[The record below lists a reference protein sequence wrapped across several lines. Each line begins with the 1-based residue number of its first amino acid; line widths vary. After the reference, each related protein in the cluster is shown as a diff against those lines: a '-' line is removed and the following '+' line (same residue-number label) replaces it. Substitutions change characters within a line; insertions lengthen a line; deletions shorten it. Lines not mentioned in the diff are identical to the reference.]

1 MLNLG
6 AVFAGQTSLSPGA
19 SLQMTGASVTT
30 SKAFAVW
37 WTLAVSALDQGG
49 NVLATASVSGEGSKS
64 GIAYTLG
71 PLTEAGAQVSVRGV
85 LSAWTDASRTTPFP
99 GSPLTAKTGVVA
111 VVASTST
118 STGGSSG
125 STSSSG
131 GTTSHVSPAGA
142 DLGFGAIT
150 NVQATTSSITATV
163 QLANDGAYTNAA
175 GSVAVALQ
183 VHNAS
188 GTQTLTTTTTVPQ
201 MAPGASVT
209 PTLTWTGLSSSWAGQ
224 EVSLSFVLANGA
236 SAAWSLTIP
245 GTSAQPTT
253 TPTGPSAICVS
264 LSAQYDSL
272 SSQMQSISAQI
283 VAQEDADGNNPTT
296 ILADPVIQSLSAQ
309 FQTLAAQLAN
319 VQTQMA
325 ANGCA

>member
-224 EVSLSFVLANGA
+224 AVSLTFVLANGA

-245 GTSAQPTT
+245 GTSQTTT
-253 TPTGPSAICVS
+253 TPTGPSAICQS